1 MIHDLFT
8 NNFYVYFCNVGVL
21 KQLKGHVKQTAIGVS
36 LIKGKKKIM
45 IKVIMMIIVVSKINS
60 NNTDNNKS
68 SFLFYFILRY
78 KE

>member
-1 MIHDLFT
+1 MTII
-8 NNFYVYFCNVGVL
+8 YVFISVYSYVGVL

-45 IKVIMMIIVVSKINS
+45 IKVIMMIIVVSKINGS
-60 NNTDNNKS
+60 NYNDNFKKS
-68 SFLFYFILRY
+68 YFLFYFILRC